1 MSHERFA
8 KVSLAILVY
17 NVLVILW
24 GAFVRASLS
33 GDGCGAHWP
42 LCDGEVVPPLAST
55 EQIVEFVHRLSSG
68 LVLLGSLWLAF
79 AARRVF
85 PKGHPVRP
93 AALFTLLFTLTEAAL
108 GALLVL
114 FGWVAVND
122 SYHRAIA
129 MSLHLVN
136 TFLLLG
142 ALTLVV
148 YFAFG
153 GARIAWRNQGILKP
167 ALLFGLFGMLVL
179 GVSGAVTALGDTLYP
194 ARSLAEGIQQ
204 DFSPTA
210 SLLLRL
216 RLFHPLIA
224 TSVGLYLM
232 LIIGLANHLR
242 PSAPLLRF
250 SRWVAFIFVL
260 QMALGFVNVYLMAP
274 IWMQLVHLALA
285 DALWIALILATA
297 AALGEGVQRVELGK
311 AHQPPADE
319 TAERP
324 RGLALLRDYVMLTKP
339 RVISLL
345 LFTTLMAMLVAA
357 GGWPGTWLF
366 LAVALGGYMAAGG
379 ANAINMVVE
388 RDLDAQMKRTSK
400 RPTVTRHIT
409 SRQGLSFGL
418 GLAAG
423 SFLLLWSA
431 ANLLTAVL
439 ALAGLVYYV
448 FVYTLWLKRRTWQNI
463 VIGGAAGAFPPLV
476 GWAAVT
482 GSLSPLAWWLFLII
496 FMWTP
501 VHFWALSLLIKD
513 DYARAGVPMLP
524 VVLGERVTVVQ
535 IGLYTVATAIVSV
548 MPLLQRDLGPA
559 YLGGAALLN
568 LVLFARSLQLYRKP
582 DRPRAVSLYKYS
594 MLYLALLF
602 VVMVVDRTYF

>member
-8 KVSLAILVY
+8 KVSLAILLY
-17 NVLVILW
+17 NLLVIVW

-55 EQIVEFVHRLSSG
+55 AQIIEFVHRLSSG
-68 LVLLGSLWLAF
+68 IVLLSSIWMLV

-85 PKGHPVRP
+85 PRGHPVRLT
-93 AALFTLLFTLTEAAL
+93 AFFVLFFTLTEAAL
-108 GALLVL
+108 GAALVL
-114 FGWVAVND
+114 FGWVALDD

-129 MSLHLVN
+129 MSFHLVN
-136 TFLLLG
+136 TFLLVG
-142 ALTLVV
+142 ALTLTI

-153 GARIAWRNQGILKP
+153 GPRLAWRNQGILKP
-167 ALLFGLFGMLVL
+167 ALLFGLLGVLVL

-194 ARSLAEGIQQ
+194 AKSLAEGIRQ

-210 SLLLRL
+210 SLLVRL

-224 TSVGLYLM
+224 TSVGLYLI
-232 LIIGLANHLR
+232 LIIGLANYLR
-242 PSAPLLRF
+242 PSSLLLRF
-250 SRWVAFIFVL
+250 SKWVAFFFVA
-260 QMALGFVNVYLMAP
+260 QMALGFLNVYLMAP
-274 IWMQLVHLALA
+274 VWLQLVHLALA
-285 DALWIALILATA
+285 DALWIAVILSTA

-311 AHQPPADE
+311 SHVPPTEEAL
-319 TAERP
+319 ERP
-324 RGLALLRDYVMLTKP
+324 HGLALIKDYFLLTKP

-345 LFTTLMAMLVAA
+345 LFTTLMAMLAA
-357 GGWPGTWLF
+357 AEGWPGAWLF
-366 LAVALGGYMAAGG
+366 LAVAIGGYMAAGG

-388 RDLDAQMKRTSK
+388 RDLDAQMKRTSG
-400 RPTVTRHIT
+400 RPIVTRHIS
-409 SRQGLSFGL
+409 SRQGLAFGL

-423 SFLLLWSA
+423 SFVLLWSA

-476 GWAAVT
+476 GWASVT
-482 GSLSPLAWWLFLII
+482 GNLSPLAWWLFLIV

-513 DYARAGVPMLP
+513 DYARARVPMLP
-524 VVLGERVTVVQ
+524 VVLGERVTVIQ

-559 YLGGAALLN
+559 YLAGAALLN
-568 LVLFARSLQLYRKP
+568 LILFARSLQLYRKP
-582 DRPRAVSLYKYS
+582 ERPQAVSLYKYS
-594 MLYLALLF
+594 LLYLALLF
-602 VVMVVDRTYF
+602 VVMAVDRTYF

>member
-8 KVSLAILVY
+8 RVSLAILVF
-17 NVLVILW
+17 NILVIVW

-42 LCDGEVVPPLAST
+42 FCDGEVVPPLAST
-55 EQIVEFVHRLSSG
+55 KQIVEFVHRLSSG
-68 LVLLGSLWLAF
+68 IVLLSSIWLLVAS
-79 AARRVF
+79 RRVF
-85 PKGHPVRP
+85 AKGHPVR
-93 AALFTLLFTLTEAAL
+93 LTSLLTLLFTLAEAAL
-108 GALLVL
+108 GAILVL
-114 FGWVAVND
+114 FGWVAQND

-136 TFLLLG
+136 TFLLVG
-142 ALTLVV
+142 SLTLTV

-153 GARIAWRNQGILKP
+153 GPKLAWKNQGILKP
-167 ALLFGLFGMLVL
+167 ALLFGLFGVLVL
-179 GVSGAVTALGDTLYP
+179 GISGAVTALGDTLYP
-194 ARSLAEGIQQ
+194 ATSLAEGLQQ
-204 DFSPTA
+204 DFSPTS

-224 TSVGLYLM
+224 TSVGLYLT
-232 LIIGLANHLR
+232 LIIGLANYLR
-242 PSAPLLRF
+242 PSSLLLRF
-250 SRWVAFIFVL
+250 SRWVAFLFVA
-260 QMALGFVNVYLMAP
+260 QMALGFLNVYLMAP
-274 IWMQLVHLALA
+274 IWLQLVHLALA
-285 DALWIALILATA
+285 DALWIAVILSTA

-311 AHQPPADE
+311 AHVPQVDDSV
-319 TAERP
+319 ERP
-324 RGLALLRDYVMLTKP
+324 TGMALVKDYIWLTKP

-366 LAVALGGYMAAGG
+366 LTVAVGGYMAAGG

-400 RPTVTRHIT
+400 RPIVTRHIT
-409 SRQGLSFGL
+409 SRQGLAFGL
-418 GLAAG
+418 ALAAG
-423 SFLLLWSA
+423 SFILLWSV

-448 FVYTLWLKRRTWQNI
+448 FIYTLWLKRRTWQNI
-463 VIGGAAGAFPPLV
+463 VIGGGAGAFPPLV
-476 GWAAVT
+476 GWASVT
-482 GSLSPLAWWLFLII
+482 GNLSPLAWWLFLII

-513 DYARAGVPMLP
+513 DYANAGVPMLP
-524 VVLGERVTVVQ
+524 VVLGERITVIQ
-535 IGLYTVATAIVSV
+535 IGLYTIATAIVSV
-548 MPLLQRDLGPA
+548 MPLLQKDLGVA
-559 YLGGAALLN
+559 YFGGAVLLN
-568 LVLFARSLQLYRKP
+568 LVLFARSLQLYRNP
-582 DRPRAVSLYKYS
+582 DRPRAVTLYKYS

-602 VVMVVDRTYF
+602 VVMVVDRAYF